1 MKFFFLFLPFI
12 SFQAFACPQLAGV
25 YKVCR
30 SSTDQNKTA
39 EVIVEQK
46 IVNKYCQYTI
56 TTRDSET
63 ENARVEKYTAD
74 GKMKIVSDTDSD
86 TGITIRTETLATH
99 QNDILTIKM
108 NATLDSEAFADVTI
122 KASKV
127 GSQFTQIFSGISMG
141 EPVSD
146 TIICQ

>member
-1 MKFFFLFLPFI
+1 MKFFLFILVFV
-12 SFQAFACPQLAGV
+12 SLQAFACPELAGI
-25 YKVCR
+25 YKVCH
-30 SSTDQNKTA
+30 SSTDQNTKA
-39 EVIVEQK
+39 EVTVEQK
-46 IVNKYCQYTI
+46 VVNKYCQYTI

-63 ENARVEKYTAD
+63 ESARVEKYTAD

-108 NATLDSEAFADVTI
+108 IATLDYEAFADVTI

-127 GSQFTQIFSGISMG
+127 GNQFTQIFNGISMG

>member
-1 MKFFFLFLPFI
+1 MKFFLFILV
-12 SFQAFACPQLAGV
+12 SVSLKAFACPELAGI
-25 YKVCR
+25 YKVCH
-30 SSTDQNKTA
+30 SSTDQNTKA
-39 EVIVEQK
+39 EVTVEQK
-46 IVNKYCQYTI
+46 VVNKYCQYTI

-63 ENARVEKYTAD
+63 ESARVEKYTAD

-86 TGITIRTETLATH
+86 TGISIRTETLATH
-99 QNDILTIKM
+99 QNNILTIKM

-127 GSQFTQIFSGISMG
+127 GNQFKQIFNGISMG